1 MHTFWR
7 VCVPQLVTLRCL
19 REDIPEKH
27 LFFRAQYIFFQ
38 PSIYEYTNIWSKVY
52 GNYTTKDVLDNKCTV
67 LKLTKTSK
75 NIANV
80 GLAR

>member
-7 VCVPQLVTLRCL
+7 VCVPQLVSIEMSKGRHPQKT
-19 REDIPEKH
+19 P
-27 LFFRAQYIFFQ
+27 LFWAQYIFFPAQ
-38 PSIYEYTNIWSKVY
+38 HIQIFGLRLIY
-52 GNYTTKDVLDNKCTV
+52 GNYTIKDVLDNKCTVFV

-80 GLAR
+80 GLA